1 MNKLSVLFIGMMI
14 LFINLFFIIFYMNI
28 FVNYVLKLVFVI
40 VWFLKIGDLDFWL
53 IFGRIVNENCLIFK
67 CLIYLNNL
75 IIIW

>member
-53 IFGRIVNENCLIFK
+53 IFGRIVNKNCLIFK